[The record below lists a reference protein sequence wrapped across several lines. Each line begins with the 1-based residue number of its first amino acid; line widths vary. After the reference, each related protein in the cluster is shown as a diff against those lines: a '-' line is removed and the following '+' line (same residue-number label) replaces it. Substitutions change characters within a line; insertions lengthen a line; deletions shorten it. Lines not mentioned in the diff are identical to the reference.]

1 MSFTSVGLPTGALS
15 KITLMIVLNAWTF
28 KSMIN
33 GLIFMGSTNL
43 RVTSINYP
51 KESFT
56 TPAVTSWRP
65 TEMKTIYSM
74 GRGKYITLD
83 SYGESRET
91 RRGSIAVAIFSI
103 IIAAISASALLGVDI
118 TSPSTPTTTNGIH
131 GSTGR

>member
-1 MSFTSVGLPTGALS
+1 
-15 KITLMIVLNAWTF
+15 
-28 KSMIN
+28 
-33 GLIFMGSTNL
+33 
-43 RVTSINYP
+43 
-51 KESFT
+51 
-56 TPAVTSWRP
+56 
-65 TEMKTIYSM
+65 M